1 MKLFNKLFI
10 FFLAFLLN
18 SCAEYKVNKKSTQS
32 EKKLFSSSGFAL
44 IYDENLYNEGVIN
57 KKIKTND
64 VIVVYHS
71 FLKKNTPIK
80 IINPE
85 NAKVLKT
92 KVYNK
97 AKYPSFFVAIISK
110 RIAEILALDLENP
123 YVEILEVKKN
133 KTFVAK
139 EGKIFEEEKKV
150 ANKAPVEKIEI
161 NDLSKIKTTSKVK
174 EKNRYILLIS
184 DFYYLDS
191 AENLKKELEK
201 KTKLDTFIIK
211 KINNKK
217 YRLYIGPFQ
226 NFNSLKSTYISLNKL
241 GFEELNIYKE

>member
-1 MKLFNKLFI
+1 M
-10 FFLAFLLN
+10 
-18 SCAEYKVNKKSTQS
+18 
-32 EKKLFSSSGFAL
+32 
-44 IYDENLYNEGVIN
+44 
-57 KKIKTND
+57 
-64 VIVVYHS
+64 
-71 FLKKNTPIK
+71 
-80 IINPE
+80 
-85 NAKVLKT
+85 
-92 KVYNK
+92 
-97 AKYPSFFVAIISK
+97 
-110 RIAEILALDLENP
+110 
-123 YVEILEVKKN
+123 
-133 KTFVAK
+133 
-139 EGKIFEEEKKV
+139 EEEKKV

>member
-1 MKLFNKLFI
+1 M
-10 FFLAFLLN
+10 
-18 SCAEYKVNKKSTQS
+18 
-32 EKKLFSSSGFAL
+32 
-44 IYDENLYNEGVIN
+44 
-57 KKIKTND
+57 
-64 VIVVYHS
+64 
-71 FLKKNTPIK
+71 
-80 IINPE
+80 
-85 NAKVLKT
+85 
-92 KVYNK
+92 
-97 AKYPSFFVAIISK
+97 
-110 RIAEILALDLENP
+110 
-123 YVEILEVKKN
+123 
-133 KTFVAK
+133 
-139 EGKIFEEEKKV
+139 
-150 ANKAPVEKIEI
+150 EKIEI